1 MHIQSNAMIVVKTLA
16 GLEDLLAGEL
26 KQLGAKDIQ
35 ILKRAVSCEGDMRL
49 IYRINYECRTAL
61 KVLKSRFDFPA
72 SSEDELYDN
81 VKKVAWDELLDINT
95 TFAIDGVVSNSNLNH
110 SYFVALKTKDA
121 IADYFQEKYGKR
133 PSVDVKDPDLQLNV
147 HINRNLCN
155 ISLDSSGDSL
165 HKRGYRQSGGQAPIN
180 EVLAAGLIM
189 MSGWS
194 GKTSFLDPFCGSGTL
209 LIEAAKRAM
218 KIPPG
223 YYRKSFAF
231 MKWPDFEEDLWQ
243 EVKEE
248 ADSKITETDIS
259 IMGSDISDRALVN
272 ARKNIHAAQ
281 LHKDIVVMHSS
292 FEKLMPPFEKGTII
306 TNPPYGERIQ
316 KKDMID
322 FYRKMGDVFKQKYTG
337 FDAYILAADFYAVK
351 YLGLRSAFRIDVFNG
366 KIPCKFIKFEL
377 YEGSK
382 KTKKKP
388 RSS

>member
-1 MHIQSNAMIVVKTLA
+1 MIVVKTLA

-26 KQLGAKDIQ
+26 KQLGANNIQ
-35 ILKRAVSCEGDMRL
+35 ILKRAVSCEGDKKL

-61 KVLKSRFDFPA
+61 KVLMSKFDFPA
-72 SSEDELYDN
+72 ASEDELYDN
-81 VKKVAWDELLDINT
+81 VKKIHWEDLLDVNT

-110 SYFVALKTKDA
+110 SYFAALKTKDA
-121 IADYFQEKYGKR
+121 IADYFQEKLGKR
-133 PSVDVKDPDLQLNV
+133 PSVDVKEPDLQLNV
-147 HINRNLCN
+147 HINRNHCN

-165 HKRGYRQSGGQAPIN
+165 HKRGYRQSGGPAPIN

-189 MSGWS
+189 MSGWK

-209 LIEAAKRAM
+209 LIEAAKQAM
-218 KIPPG
+218 NIPPG

-231 MKWPDFEEDLWQ
+231 FKWADFDEGLWKQ
-243 EVKEE
+243 VKEE
-248 ADSKITETDIS
+248 ADARITETEIS
-259 IMGSDISDRALVN
+259 IMGSDISDRALLN
-272 ARKNIHAAQ
+272 ARRNIQAAQ

-322 FYRKMGDVFKQKYTG
+322 FYKMMGDVFKQKYTG

-351 YLGLRSAFRIDVFNG
+351 YLGLRSSFRIDVFNG

-382 KTKKKP
+382 KAKKDTRP
-388 RSS
+388 S